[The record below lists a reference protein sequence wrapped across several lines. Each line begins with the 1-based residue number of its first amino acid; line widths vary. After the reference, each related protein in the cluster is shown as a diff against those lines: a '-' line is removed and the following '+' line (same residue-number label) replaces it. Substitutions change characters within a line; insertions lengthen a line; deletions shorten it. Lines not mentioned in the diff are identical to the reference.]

1 MLYVLC
7 WRQTC
12 CLLKS
17 AQEGTFAHSGLR
29 GHRGDTQAANIGL
42 LKPLLN
48 LEYGSVA
55 MVQLWREVRVE
66 TLLSTRNIH
75 KKEPGSF
82 KHNRRT
88 QEAIDKFQSQ
98 IDPSH
103 EAARRNDVP
112 VIDDQFFSIDPN
124 FRKSFRERL

>member
-17 AQEGTFAHSGLR
+17 AQESTFAHSGLC
-29 GHRGDTQAANIGL
+29 GHRGNAQSAYIRL

-48 LEYGSVA
+48 LEYRFVA

-66 TLLSTRNIH
+66 TLLATRNIH
-75 KKEPGSF
+75 KKEPGSL
-82 KHNRRT
+82 KHNGRT

-103 EAARRNDVP
+103 EAPRRNDVP
-112 VIDDQFFSIDPN
+112 VIVDHFFSIDPN
-124 FRKSFRERL
+124 FRKSLSERL

>member
-1 MLYVLC
+1 MLYVLG

-17 AQEGTFAHSGLR
+17 AQEGAFSHSGLCGPR
-29 GHRGDTQAANIGL
+29 GNAQAAHIRV

-48 LEYGSVA
+48 LEYGFVA

-66 TLLSTRNIH
+66 TLLATRNIH

-82 KHNRRT
+82 KHNGRT
-88 QEAIDKFQSQ
+88 KEAIDKFQSQ
-98 IDPSH
+98 IDQSH

-124 FRKSFRERL
+124 FRKSLSEHL